1 MISLNSNFYRIVL
14 IPILLLISLLF
25 FNSKTF
31 SQTNSESEYSSLLDS
46 VKTFYGDT
54 CIISVNSGLIKRLY
68 NYQQYSPVK
77 NYLSSYETIR
87 DKIEEFRRTYKK
99 TIYDE
104 NALLLDLSRILS
116 ETKQQNIVNV
126 CGLYLGPDSVTSIAL
141 SYIILRSSPVKF
153 YSKLYQV
160 SNFDQVFKNEL
171 TNFGS
176 DWYKSMELNGFIPFP
191 LK

>member
-1 MISLNSNFYRIVL
+1 
-14 IPILLLISLLF
+14 LLISLLF
-25 FNSKTF
+25 LNTKTF

-54 CIISVNSGLIKRLY
+54 CVIGVSSGLIKRLY

-77 NYLSSYETIR
+77 NYLSSYETIK
-87 DKIEEFRRTYKK
+87 DKIEDFRKAYIK

-104 NALLLDLSRILS
+104 PALLLDLSRILDDPR
-116 ETKQQNIVNV
+116 QQNIVNV
-126 CGLYLGPDSVTSIAL
+126 CGIYLGPDSVTSISL
-141 SYIILRSSPVKF
+141 SYIILRSSPAKF

-160 SNFDQVFKNEL
+160 ANFDKAFKDEI
-171 TNFGS
+171 TNFGN
-176 DWYKSMELNGFIPFP
+176 DWYKSMELNEKIVFP